1 MMPHELVYS
10 ATALSDL
17 EAILNHVALDS
28 PKQARRWVAAIERRC
43 ALLCKFPEL
52 GVERPDVSPGL
63 RIFPY
68 RRAVIAYR
76 IQMTRVRI
84 VRVFYGGQDYSALM
98 EV

>member
-1 MMPHELVYS
+1 MGG
-10 ATALSDL
+10 
-17 EAILNHVALDS
+17 
-28 PKQARRWVAAIERRC
+28 RIERRC
-43 ALLCKFPEL
+43 ALLCEFPEL